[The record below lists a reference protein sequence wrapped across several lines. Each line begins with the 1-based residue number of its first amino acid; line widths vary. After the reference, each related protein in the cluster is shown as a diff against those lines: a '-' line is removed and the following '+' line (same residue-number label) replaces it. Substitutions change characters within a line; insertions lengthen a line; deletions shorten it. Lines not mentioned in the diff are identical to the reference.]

1 MSKNF
6 RNIAVV
12 SLSTIGSRFLG
23 LARDILIFAALGAS
37 VWNSA
42 FIIAFTLPNLFR
54 RLLGEGALTSA
65 VVPIFTDVLK
75 KQGKEAAFEFFN
87 QVLLRVCVLLLAT
100 VTGGVAILAILNG
113 LEILS
118 GRWILGADLSVI
130 LLPYMI
136 FICLAAIVSA
146 GLNVIGRFA
155 AAALTPVL
163 LNLAMITAL
172 GAAWFV
178 GSDGHQQIV
187 YWLCGGVLLGGLLQ
201 FALPTWDLIR
211 QGWRPKIITES
222 SAALEQVWALFL
234 PGLMGAAI
242 LQVNILVSRLLAF
255 SLDDSSVSILYLAS
269 RLMELPLGVFTIS
282 VVTVFFPLLASAASD
297 KDKAGFANSFNQGS
311 RLILAISIP
320 AGVGLLVLAEPI
332 LSMLFNW
339 GSFSVDDVEATIP
352 LLAIYAIGLPFYSLA
367 TFATRGLHARKDMH
381 TPIRVAGLCLVT
393 NAVLG
398 YFFMQFFGVAGLAA
412 ANVIAAIVQSALLWK
427 GLSTSVDGIRA
438 KTLVK
443 PFLQILAGA
452 LAMALTVAGIVVLF
466 TQIHIESKKTAD
478 VLLVVCAVP
487 LGAGAYFALLS
498 LFRFEDIKELKAVI
512 LRKKVVGGVA
522 DS

>member
-12 SLSTIGSRFLG
+12 GLSTVGSRLLG
-23 LARDILIFAALGAS
+23 LARDILIFAALGTS

-65 VVPIFTDVLK
+65 IVPVFSDVLK
-75 KQGKEAAFEFFN
+75 KQGQEVAFIFFN
-87 QVLLRVCVLLLAT
+87 QILIRVGVLLMAT
-100 VTGGVAILAILNG
+100 VTGGVAILAFLNRFE
-113 LEILS
+113 LLS
-118 GRWILGADLSVI
+118 GRWILGADLSVV

-163 LNLAMITAL
+163 LNLAMIFAL
-172 GAAWFV
+172 TAAWFLNYGERKV
-178 GSDGHQQIV
+178 V
-187 YWLCGGVLLGGLLQ
+187 YLLCGGVLVGGLLQ
-201 FALPTWDLIR
+201 LALPAWDFIR
-211 QGWRPKIITES
+211 QGWRPKLVVES
-222 SAALEQVWALFL
+222 SESLKKVWALFL

-242 LQVNILVSRLLAF
+242 LQVNILVSRLYAF
-255 SLDDSSVSILYLAS
+255 SLDDTSVSLLYLSS

-297 KDKAGFANSFNQGS
+297 NDTSGFATSFNQGA

-332 LSMLFNW
+332 LAMLFNW
-339 GSFSVDDVEATIP
+339 GKFSVSDVQSTIP
-352 LLAIYAIGLPFYSLA
+352 LLVIYAIGLPFYSIA
-367 TFATRGLHARKDMH
+367 TFATRGLHARKDMY

-398 YFFMQFFGVAGLAA
+398 YLLMQLIGVSGLAA
-412 ANVIAAIVQSALLWK
+412 ANVIAAIVQSAMLWK
-427 GLSTSVDGIRA
+427 GLSGRAEGIRLFELA
-438 KTLVK
+438 KPLIQICIAATVMGLV
-443 PFLQILAGA
+443 
-452 LAMALTVAGIVVLF
+452 VSVVLLGLDQF
-466 TQIHIESKKTAD
+466 QIESGKIQNLLFVAFGMTAGMASYYG
-478 VLLVVCAVP
+478 LLM
-487 LGAGAYFALLS
+487 LMH
-498 LFRFEDIKELKAVI
+498 FEDIKELKAVL
-512 LRKKVVGGVA
+512 LRKKV
-522 DS
+522 